1 MKPKKKGV
9 GRVLK
14 RIGVSA
20 LALILLMV
28 LYGMLGLKQTLAL
41 SIGAV
46 NLSEIPDG
54 DYTGTYDCYRWS
66 SEVEV
71 SVRGHAITG
80 IEVIKGQ
87 NGREDIQN
95 ELIVRVL
102 QAQSPAVDAV
112 SGATADSKAI
122 LKAVESALENA
133 QQ

>member
-1 MKPKKKGV
+1 M
-9 GRVLK
+9 
-14 RIGVSA
+14 
-20 LALILLMV
+20 
-28 LYGMLGLKQTLAL
+28 LYGTLGLKKTLAL
-41 SIGAV
+41 SIGTV
-46 NLSEIPDG
+46 NLSDIPDG
-54 DYTGTYDCYRWS
+54 DYSGEYDCYRWS

-87 NGREDIQN
+87 NGREEIRY
-95 ELIVRVL
+95 ELITRIL

-133 QQ
+133 RQ

>member
-1 MKPKKKGV
+1 VKPKKKGV

-28 LYGMLGLKQTLAL
+28 LYGMLGLKKTLAL
-41 SIGAV
+41 SIGTV

-54 DYTGTYDCYRWS
+54 AYTGTYDCYRWS
-66 SEVEV
+66 SEVSV
-71 SVRGHAITG
+71 AVRGHAITR

-87 NGREDIQN
+87 SGREDIQN
-95 ELIVRVL
+95 ELIDRVL

-122 LKAVESALENA
+122 LKAVETALENA
-133 QQ
+133 RQ